1 MKISLNTHRVN
12 QSTMYSNLD
21 TLKNSQD
28 SPSSQGKKDTNDVAI
43 KFDIRSSEK
52 EIKQTSPNF
61 TEMVLWKMLKDKG
74 IPLWIIMEMLNKFR
88 ADKEKE
94 SSQANN
100 VSSADSINTIE
111 LTTGTRLDV
120 VL

>member
-1 MKISLNTHRVN
+1 MEISTNTHRVN

-21 TLKNSQD
+21 TLKNTKD
-28 SPSSQGKKDTNDVAI
+28 SPSSQGKKDANDVAI
-43 KFDIRSSEK
+43 KFDIRSSDK
-52 EIKQTSPNF
+52 DVKQASPKF
-61 TEMVLWKMLKDKG
+61 TEMDLWKMLKDKG
-74 IPLWIIMEMLNKFR
+74 VPLWIIMEMLNKFR

-100 VSSADSINTIE
+100 DSPTDATNTIE
-111 LTTGTRLDV
+111 LNNETRLDV

>member
-1 MKISLNTHRVN
+1 MEISLNTHRVN

-21 TLKNSQD
+21 TLKNNQD
-28 SPSSQGKKDTNDVAI
+28 SPSSQGKKDTNNVSI

-52 EIKQTSPNF
+52 EIKQTSPKF
-61 TEMVLWKMLKDKG
+61 TEMDLWKMLKDKG
-74 IPLWIIMEMLNKFR
+74 VSLRIIMEMLNKFR

-94 SSQANN
+94 SIQANN
-100 VSSADSINTIE
+100 DSPNDATNTIE
-111 LTTGTRLDV
+111 LTNGTRLEV